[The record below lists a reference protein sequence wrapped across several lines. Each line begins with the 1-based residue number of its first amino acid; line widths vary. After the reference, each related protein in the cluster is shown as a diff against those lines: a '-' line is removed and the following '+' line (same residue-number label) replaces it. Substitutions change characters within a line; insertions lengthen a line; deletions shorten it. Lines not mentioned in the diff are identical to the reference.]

1 MTRYPT
7 SGVRFAIFLCASFW
21 ALLILGTNV
30 AANMIP
36 FGSDS
41 TLLLPRY
48 INITRGQFLGL
59 LLAWAVCPW
68 KILASATTFTNFLGG
83 YGLFMAS
90 VVGIMVADY
99 WTVSKGNKFLQ
110 HLYDGKR
117 TNPHYYYHGGWNL
130 QAYVAYVAGIAFP
143 FAGFVGTLGASVSQT
158 ATDLGHIGWCLS
170 FVVSIVVYIALCYVW
185 PTSNQKAM
193 KGMQLG
199 FETMA
204 SQDSFNGF
212 DEMDLSRDGS
222 ERVDQEKVSDEII
235 TREEQKVAAV
245 HQHNM

>member
-1 MTRYPT
+1 MY
-7 SGVRFAIFLCASFW
+7 LY
-21 ALLILGTNV
+21 L
-30 AANMIP
+30 
-36 FGSDS
+36 
-41 TLLLPRY
+41 Y
-48 INITRGQFLGL
+48 
-59 LLAWAVCPW
+59 
-68 KILASATTFTNFLGG
+68 
-83 YGLFMAS
+83 
-90 VVGIMVADY
+90 
-99 WTVSKGNKFLQ
+99 VSE
-110 HLYDGKR
+110 
-117 TNPHYYYHGGWNL
+117 
-130 QAYVAYVAGIAFP
+130 
-143 FAGFVGTLGASVSQT
+143 
-158 ATDLGHIGWCLS
+158 CLS
-170 FVVSIVVYIALCYVW
+170 FVVSIVVCIALCYVW